1 MALVVVL
8 ALAMTLGLSGCE
20 TVRENPK
27 TAIGAGAG
35 AAGGAVVGGL
45 IGRGTTGVVV
55 GGLLGAL
62 AGGAIGQYLDR
73 QDRSRDQAIQDTG
86 YTQAQGN
93 VVRVDQVQATP
104 ASVPPG
110 GTVNLLTTYTV
121 LTPAADRVVAVR
133 ETREIRH
140 NGALVANPTTQFTRG
155 NGTFTSAL
163 PVALPANALKGNY
176 EVTIT
181 VEAEDRASRGT
192 TAFAVN

>member
-73 QDRSRDQAIQDTG
+73 QDRSRDQAIEDTDD
-86 YTQAQGN
+86 TQAQGN
-93 VVRVDQVQATP
+93 VVRVDQ
-104 ASVPPG
+104 G
-110 GTVNLLTTYTV
+110 
-121 LTPAADRVVAVR
+121 R
-133 ETREIRH
+133 
-140 NGALVANPTTQFTRG
+140 
-155 NGTFTSAL
+155 L
-163 PVALPANALKGNY
+163 PRP
-176 EVTIT
+176 
-181 VEAEDRASRGT
+181 
-192 TAFAVN
+192 